1 MLNYLILFK
10 QNHIMKI
17 VVTGAT
23 GFVGTKLVERLQ
35 AAGDRIVVL
44 ARNSQKASNLFPQSS
59 FPNVEVVSYNPL
71 QLGDWADTVSGSDA
85 VINLAGEPLA
95 GVRWTEQRKQDIRN
109 SRILTTKVLV
119 EAIAKAE
126 VKPQVLISGSA
137 IGYYGTSPDKTFD
150 EYSDAGDDFLANVS
164 KDWESAADAVTA
176 LGVRLV
182 KLRTGIVLGL
192 GGAISK
198 MLPIF
203 QLGGGGK
210 IGSGKQWF
218 SWIHRDDLVGLIIY
232 ALKNS
237 QVTGAF
243 NATAPQPVTNETFTI
258 AFAKAIKRPAFLP
271 VPAAALILIF
281 GEGATVLLD
290 GQRVVPHKAEINKF
304 AFKYPNI
311 DSALTQIFA

>member
-1 MLNYLILFK
+1 
-10 QNHIMKI
+10 MKI

-23 GFVGTKLVERLQ
+23 GFVGTKLVERLH

-44 ARNSQKASNLFPQSS
+44 SRNSQKASRLFPQSA
-59 FPNVEVVSYNPL
+59 FPNLEVISYNPL
-71 QLGDWADTVSGSDA
+71 QLEDWADTLSGSDA

-95 GVRWTEQRKQDIRN
+95 GVRWTEQRKQEIRN

-119 EAIAKAE
+119 EAIAKAK

-137 IGYYGTSPDKTFD
+137 IGYYGTSLDKTFD
-150 EYSDAGDDFLANVS
+150 EYSGAGDDFLANVC
-164 KDWESAADAVTA
+164 KDWEAAADVVTG

-192 GGAISK
+192 GGAIGK

-203 QLGGGGK
+203 QVGGGGK
-210 IGSGKQWF
+210 IGNGQQWF
-218 SWIHRDDLVGLIIY
+218 SWIHRDDLVELIIY
-232 ALKNS
+232 ALKNP

-243 NATAPQPVTNETFTI
+243 NATAPQPVTNEAFTV

-290 GQRVVPHKAEINKF
+290 GQRVVPHKAEVNKF
-304 AFKYPNI
+304 TFQYPDI

>member
-1 MLNYLILFK
+1 
-10 QNHIMKI
+10 MKI

-44 ARNSQKASNLFPQSS
+44 SRNSQKASSLFPQSS
-59 FPNVEVVSYNPL
+59 FPNVEVISYNPL
-71 QLGDWADTVSGSDA
+71 QLGDWADALSGSDA
-85 VINLAGEPLA
+85 VINLAGEPIA
-95 GVRWTEQRKQDIRN
+95 GVRWTEQRKQEIRN

-119 EAIAKAE
+119 EAIAKAS

-150 EYSDAGDDFLANVS
+150 EYSDAGDDFLANVCT
-164 KDWESAADAVTA
+164 DWEAAADGVTG

-192 GGAISK
+192 GGAIAK

-203 QLGGGGK
+203 QVGGGK
-210 IGSGKQWF
+210 IGNGQQWF
-218 SWIHRDDLVGLIIY
+218 SWIHRDDLVELIIY
-232 ALKNS
+232 ALKNP
-237 QVTGAF
+237 QVTGAL
-243 NATAPQPVTNETFTI
+243 NATAPQPVTNETFTV
-258 AFAKAIKRPAFLP
+258 AFAKSIKRPAFLP

-290 GQRVVPHKAEINKF
+290 GQRVVPHKAEVNKF
-304 AFKYPNI
+304 TFKYPDI